1 MLKGMDEDTKKMM
14 DKIEETSFF
23 KPSAKEE
30 VKKYVDDGGMERN
43 VMVDG
48 AYRNIDDVDG
58 NKLRKERRISALFW
72 IVLAT
77 VVITVGVI
85 LCIMTARGNLE
96 IILRF

>member
-58 NKLRKERRISALFW
+58 NKLRKERRISAL
-72 IVLAT
+72 LDSA
-77 VVITVGVI
+77 
-85 LCIMTARGNLE
+85 CNSGNYSWSYPMYNDRE
-96 IILRF
+96 RKP